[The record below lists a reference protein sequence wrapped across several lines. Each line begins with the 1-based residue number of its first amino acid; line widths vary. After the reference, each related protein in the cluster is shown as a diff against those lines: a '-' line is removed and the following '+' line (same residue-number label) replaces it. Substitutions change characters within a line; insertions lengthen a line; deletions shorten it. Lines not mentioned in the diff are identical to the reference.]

1 MTTRSFSGHAVAT
14 LMFASAC
21 ASTPSLQ
28 PKPIGAPTTAPAPNV
43 NPFAGAH
50 FYVDPEFARMVAKAP
65 TSSADDAARL
75 KKVAAFPT
83 AVWLESLETAKLA
96 GPTLDDALKQEA
108 GGAGPVV
115 PVFVIYNLPNRDC
128 AAEGSRGE
136 LFVDKGGE
144 ALYQTQFIDVIAAAF
159 AAHPSQKVAVVLEP
173 DSLPN
178 LVTNLEVPTCAA
190 AEQIYRR
197 GIAYAIT
204 KLSMPNVYIYLDAAH
219 AGWLGW
225 PKNLPKAVNLF
236 KEVITTAGG
245 ADRIRGFAVNVSNY
259 DPPREPKAKKNGP
272 DDPSQD
278 EIGYAEDFAAGLAK
292 VGITGKG
299 FIIDTSRNGRSE
311 IRSTPGNWCNV
322 KGAGLGERPAVAP
335 APNIDAYFWVKTPG
349 ESDGTTDRKAA
360 HFDENCVSDD
370 AMPGAPEA
378 GELFAP
384 YLIELAKNANPPL

>member
-1 MTTRSFSGHAVAT
+1 LGHGLAAAVLA
-14 LMFASAC
+14 AAC
-21 ASTPSLQ
+21 ASTSSTA
-28 PKPIGAPTTAPAPNV
+28 PKPVTAATAAPPPSV
-43 NPFAGAH
+43 NPFKGAR
-50 FYVDPEFARMVAKAP
+50 FYVDPEFSRMVAKVPAP
-65 TSSADDAARL
+65 APEDIARL
-75 KKVAAFPT
+75 KKVAGFPT
-83 AVWLESLETAKLA
+83 AVWLETLETAKLA

-108 GGAGPVV
+108 GGGGPIV

-144 ALYQTQFIDVIAAAF
+144 AKYQSEFIDVIAAAF
-159 AAHPSQKVAVVLEP
+159 AAHPSQKIAVVLEP

-178 LVTNLEVPTCAA
+178 LVTNSELPSCVA
-190 AEQIYRR
+190 AEQVYRR
-197 GIAYAIT
+197 GVAYAIS
-204 KLSMPNVYIYLDAAH
+204 KLSMPNVFIYLDAAH

-225 PKNLPKAVNLF
+225 PKNLPKAVALF
-236 KEVITTAGG
+236 KEVIASAGG
-245 ADRIRGFAVNVSNY
+245 PDRIRGFALNVSNY
-259 DPPREPKAKKNGP
+259 DPPKEPRAKKSSP

-278 EIGYAEDFAAGLAK
+278 ELGYAEDLAAGLAK
-292 VGITGKG
+292 FGITGKG
-299 FIIDTSRNGRSE
+299 FIIDTSRDGRAG
-311 IRSTPGNWCNV
+311 IRTADGNWCNV

-360 HFDENCVSDD
+360 RFDENCVSDD

-384 YLIELAKNANPPL
+384 YLIDLAKNANPPL